1 MVVNISPLDV
11 RKHEFRK
18 TLRGYDP
25 EEVMTFLDMVS
36 IELEN
41 LVRDNASLKDRLG
54 SVDAQ
59 LKKYHEIEST
69 LRETLLSAQRARE
82 ETINTAKKHA
92 DVIIREA
99 EVKAASIVED
109 GRSEL
114 SRLRKAFI
122 ELKIQKDNY
131 LIKIKAMINAQL
143 EMLGN
148 VDFREE
154 KKLNELIEEPE
165 HTTKPRAGKRE
176 ASLPEPPPVIPPMKL
191 DETAEPSNPLDD
203 PSFSVDDDK

>member
-1 MVVNISPLDV
+1 MNISPLDI

-18 TLRGYDP
+18 SLRGYDP

-41 LVRDNASLKDRLG
+41 LVRENASLKDRLG
-54 SVDAQ
+54 SIDAQ
-59 LKKYHEIEST
+59 LKKYHEIEGT

-99 EVKAASIVED
+99 EVKAASIIEE
-109 GRSEL
+109 GRGEL

-122 ELKIQKDNY
+122 ELNVQKENY
-131 LIKIKAMINAQL
+131 LVKIKAMINAQL

-154 KKLNELIEEPE
+154 KKLHELMEEPE
-165 HTTKPRAGKRE
+165 RITKPRSVKRE
-176 ASLPEPPPVIPPMKL
+176 VSLPEPPPVIPPIKL

-203 PSFSVDDDK
+203 PSFGVDDDK

>member
-54 SVDAQ
+54 RVEAQ
-59 LKKYHEIEST
+59 LKNYHDIEGT

-82 ETINTAKKHA
+82 ETINTAKKHS

-99 EVKAASIVED
+99 EVKAASIIEE
-109 GRSEL
+109 GRSDL
-114 SRLRKAFI
+114 SRLRRAFI
-122 ELKIQKDNY
+122 ELKVQKDNY
-131 LIKIKAMINAQL
+131 LVKIKAMINAQL

-154 KKLNELIEEPE
+154 KNLNELIEEPE
-165 HTTKPRAGKRE
+165 RPTMSRSGKRE
-176 ASLPEPPPVIPPMKL
+176 ASLPEPPPAAPPIKI

-203 PSFSVDDDK
+203 PSFGVDDD